1 MEVYNTEQM
10 EKARILDVLISNYN
24 DGRKKTLFC
33 VAVNLLEL
41 QELQAVLREIEC
53 KSDMEA
59 LSLKEKSAFVA
70 SLLQDT
76 ASRRK
81 IDLKLHKKS
90 ANKKSRENLQKKEKN
105 EVIEKGYN
113 KLGHHL
119 SAGLEEI
126 SNDAY
131 AGDSGVDS
139 VGFSSLARY
148 SFTLP

>member
-1 MEVYNTEQM
+1 MDYIT
-10 EKARILDVLISNYN
+10 LDLFYFPKQWS
-24 DGRKKTLFC
+24 KTT
-33 VAVNLLEL
+33 
-41 QELQAVLREIEC
+41 
-53 KSDMEA
+53 
-59 LSLKEKSAFVA
+59 AF
-70 SLLQDT
+70 
-76 ASRRK
+76 R
-81 IDLKLHKKS
+81 KS

-139 VGFSSLARY
+139 VGFSSLASGTSGQKTNHISGGISAWFRCR
-148 SFTLP
+148 P

>member
-1 MEVYNTEQM
+1 MDYIT
-10 EKARILDVLISNYN
+10 LDLFYFPKQWS
-24 DGRKKTLFC
+24 KTT
-33 VAVNLLEL
+33 
-41 QELQAVLREIEC
+41 
-53 KSDMEA
+53 
-59 LSLKEKSAFVA
+59 AF
-70 SLLQDT
+70 
-76 ASRRK
+76 R
-81 IDLKLHKKS
+81 KS

>member
-1 MEVYNTEQM
+1 MLYVI
-10 EKARILDVLISNYN
+10 AR
-24 DGRKKTLFC
+24 
-33 VAVNLLEL
+33 
-41 QELQAVLREIEC
+41 
-53 KSDMEA
+53 
-59 LSLKEKSAFVA
+59 LSLH
-70 SLLQDT
+70 LI
-76 ASRRK
+76 R
-81 IDLKLHKKS
+81 KS